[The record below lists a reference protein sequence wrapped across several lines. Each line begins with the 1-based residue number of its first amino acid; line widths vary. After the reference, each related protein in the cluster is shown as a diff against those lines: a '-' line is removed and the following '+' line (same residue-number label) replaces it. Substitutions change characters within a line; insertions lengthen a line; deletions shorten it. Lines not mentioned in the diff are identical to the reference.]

1 MSATHC
7 LILDSALSPLDSSDS
22 LSQSSHLAFANLVR
36 KKSLIEFSYQKTLIN
51 VSSLYFLSQLS
62 VYLLR
67 DTQVT
72 EPKNAIKLTEDLDSE
87 YNGLYSMIK
96 REREKYG
103 AGRKA
108 VAGCLLEA

>member
-1 MSATHC
+1 M
-7 LILDSALSPLDSSDS
+7 
-22 LSQSSHLAFANLVR
+22 
-36 KKSLIEFSYQKTLIN
+36 
-51 VSSLYFLSQLS
+51 
-62 VYLLR
+62 LR

-72 EPKNAIKLTEDLDSE
+72 ETEKAIKLTDDLDSE
-87 YNGLYSMIK
+87 WNGLYSMIK